1 MLPQNVAW
9 ESKPPR
15 RNHTLNV
22 VMPYLDGAGTIRAL
36 QRLNPQVKVI
46 ATSGLNTT
54 EKVSGARNLLGVPLL
69 EKPFTASALLAKL
82 GEILE

>member
-1 MLPQNVAW
+1 
-9 ESKPPR
+9 
-15 RNHTLNV
+15 
-22 VMPYLDGAGTIRAL
+22 MPYLDGAGTIRAL